1 MTDGGSNPKEWDGG
15 LDIGARQFI
24 SDYTNGRLPATGG
37 DIRGA
42 ILLDISSGTSLAEL
56 GVAMQGSNGLL
67 TNLDLVNVLTMSRSA
82 RRRNACQI
90 IDVTRIKNKKA
101 RSNQNKNKKWT
112 KKYLQKYLSKKYLPT
127 WLMNQLNARHL
138 NQPTWKNTIIGTFNF
153 MTDVALGPI
162 PGGHAH
168 FLDHG
173 IDAVTIN
180 TRPLSFSKSDE
191 SDLSSSSSS
200 SLQID
205 SINCLGAHLEVVVR
219 SMSSMSETFHQ
230 SFWLYILPSTNFMV
244 TVEGNI
250 FLIDSFIG

>member
-1 MTDGGSNPKEWDGG
+1 
-15 LDIGARQFI
+15 
-24 SDYTNGRLPATGG
+24 
-37 DIRGA
+37 
-42 ILLDISSGTSLAEL
+42 
-56 GVAMQGSNGLL
+56 
-67 TNLDLVNVLTMSRSA
+67 
-82 RRRNACQI
+82 
-90 IDVTRIKNKKA
+90 
-101 RSNQNKNKKWT
+101 
-112 KKYLQKYLSKKYLPT
+112 
-127 WLMNQLNARHL
+127 MNQLNARHL

-250 FLIDSFIG
+250 FLIDSCLATQSSIELQEQKINLFYLLFVWVIVRNIFS